1 MEALLVGKVFIFMM
15 VLTRITTFFLVAPI
29 FGTDSL
35 PATMKIAA
43 TLMLSFFFSIVNPQ
57 SAPAGFSG
65 AEHGA
70 AIQAILL
77 LGGEAAY
84 GVALGAVANIIFS
97 ALKLGG
103 RIIEDQMGL
112 TMAQIV
118 DPFSE
123 EPGAPLASI
132 MEMLF
137 IVAFLSANGHH
148 LLIKVIQR
156 SYELFPAGKIPT
168 ITMLAGNM
176 LEATTVMLI
185 AALRLSAP
193 ILSALLVL
201 LVALAIL
208 SRIVPEMDI
217 FFISF
222 PLRILLGFIL
232 VVAMSPFINEFV
244 GETAKLMARILPL

>member
-1 MEALLVGKVFIFMM
+1 VEALLVGKVFVFMM
-15 VLTRITTFFLVAPI
+15 VLTRITAFFLVAPI
-29 FGTDSL
+29 FGTNSI

-43 TLMLSFFFSIVNPQ
+43 TLMLSIFFSVVNPQ
-57 SAPAGFSG
+57 AAPAGFSG
-65 AEHGA
+65 AEQGA
-70 AIQAILL
+70 AIQAIVL

-84 GVALGAVANIIFS
+84 GVALGAIANIIFS

-103 RIIEDQMGL
+103 TIAEDQMGL
-112 TMAQIV
+112 TMAQVV
-118 DPFSE
+118 DPFSD

-132 MEMLF
+132 MDMLF
-137 IVAFLSANGHH
+137 VVAFLAANGHH

-168 ITMLAGNM
+168 MATLAGNM
-176 LEATTVMLI
+176 LEATSVMLI
-185 AALRLSAP
+185 AGLRVAAP
-193 ILSALLVL
+193 ILAALLVL

-208 SRIVPEMDI
+208 SRIIPEMDI

-222 PLRILLGFIL
+222 PLRILIGLIL
-232 VVAMSPFINEFV
+232 AVAMAPFINEFV

>member
-1 MEALLVGKVFIFMM
+1 MEAILAGKVFVFAM
-15 VLTRITTFFLVAPI
+15 VLTRITAFFLAAPI

-43 TLMLSFFFSIVNPQ
+43 TLMLSIFFSVANPQ
-57 SAPAGFSG
+57 AAPAGFSG
-65 AEHGA
+65 AEQGA
-70 AIQAILL
+70 AIQAVLL

-84 GVALGAVANIIFS
+84 GVALGAIANIIFS
-97 ALKLGG
+97 AVKLGG
-103 RIIEDQMGL
+103 RIAEDQMGL

-132 MEMLF
+132 LEMIF
-137 IVAFLSANGHH
+137 VIAFLSANGHH
-148 LLIKVIQR
+148 LLIRVIQR

-168 ITMLAGNM
+168 MATLAGNM
-176 LEATTVMLI
+176 LEATSVMLI
-185 AALRLSAP
+185 AGLRIAAP
-193 ILSALLVL
+193 VFAALLVL

-232 VVAMSPFINEFV
+232 AIAMMPFINEFV
-244 GETAKLMARILPL
+244 SETAKLMAKVLPL